1 MSASVIAATQDI
13 ARCTITGKGYDEA
26 HGHAS
31 EQFGHG
37 LAYTAGVLA
46 SFAVLGGAL
55 LALRAGGQ
63 AIDWGFQL
71 QTLVFVAVVAY
82 LLFAMGLSLS
92 GVVTFGAGLAG
103 TDGRLAAWSGMTGTF
118 FTGWWRRSS
127 QPLHRTLHGCG
138 NRLCAGG
145 ARPGRERSKEP
156 VRNSSGGLQ
165 AASGFQA
172 PGGLLEIRAGPHSFT
187 NRAHFAKWFIL
198 RRTSDQA

>member
-118 FTGWWRRSS
+118 FTGVVATIVTTPAPHPSWVRQQALRWWRPARSRAEQGTS
-127 QPLHRTLHGCG
+127 PKFQWRP
-138 NRLCAGG
+138 AGG
-145 ARPGRERSKEP
+145 FRFSSARWSP
-156 VRNSSGGLQ
+156 
-165 AASGFQA
+165 
-172 PGGLLEIRAGPHSFT
+172 
-187 NRAHFAKWFIL
+187 
-198 RRTSDQA
+198 